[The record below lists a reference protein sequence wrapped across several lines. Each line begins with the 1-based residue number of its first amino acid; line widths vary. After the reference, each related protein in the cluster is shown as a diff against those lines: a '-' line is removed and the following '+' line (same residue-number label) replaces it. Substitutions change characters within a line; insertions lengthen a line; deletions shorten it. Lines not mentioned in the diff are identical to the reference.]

1 MIGAIDLINF
11 SAATTG
17 LVIVLIGLFFS
28 LTVSYLDTWTRRFF
42 TVLFSVAAAHV
53 ASDLV
58 SQVSLLF
65 LGPDYSV
72 LSRIAVFCES
82 LFSSML
88 MPMITAYLLHCSG
101 ERRKRTPLFASML
114 TLWMVY
120 AALLVF
126 AQFTTEIYSISRE
139 NVYQRGPWYFV
150 LLIPPAVMMGMNCIS
165 LFLRR
170 KQLTPKQRAAFS
182 VYLLVPLC
190 CMLIQMVSYGLLMI
204 VIGTSVSTMIM
215 FIFILQDQVDHS
227 IRQQKENAAQQA
239 SITVLQMRPHF
250 IYNTLMSIYYLCKQD
265 AEKAQQVILDFSS
278 YLRQNFTA
286 IAKADTIPFAEEL
299 EHTRAYLAVE
309 QTRFQDML
317 LVEFDTPFTDFRIP
331 PLTVQPIVENAV
343 KHGMDPELEPL
354 FISVSSRE
362 QDQYAEIIV
371 DDSGPGYL
379 PADDQEPHIALANI
393 RERLKLMC
401 NGELTICRRDCGGT
415 IVTIRIPVQSS
426 SPAEPRNKKAATD

>member
-1 MIGAIDLINF
+1 MNNAIDLVNF
-11 SAATTG
+11 SVAVTG
-17 LVIVLIGLFFS
+17 LVIVLLGLFFT
-28 LTVSYLDTWTRRFF
+28 LAVPYLETWTRRFF
-42 TVLFSVAAAHV
+42 VVLFSVAAAYV
-53 ASDLV
+53 VSDLL

-72 LSRIAVFCES
+72 LSRIGVFCES

-88 MPMITAYLLHCSG
+88 MPMMTLYLLHCSG

-114 TLWMVY
+114 TLWLVY
-120 AALLVF
+120 VALLVF
-126 AQFTTEIYSISRE
+126 TQFTTEIYTISRD

-150 LLIPPAVMMGMNCIS
+150 LLVPPAVMMGMNCVS

-170 KQLTPKQRAAFS
+170 GQLTKKQRAAFT

-190 CMLIQMVSYGLLMI
+190 CMLIQMFSYGLLMI
-204 VIGTSVSTMIM
+204 VIGTSVSVMIM
-215 FIFILQDQVDHS
+215 FIFILMDQVDHS
-227 IRQQKENAAQQA
+227 IRQQRENAAQQA

-286 IAKADTIPFAEEL
+286 IAKADTVPFTEEL

-309 QTRFQDML
+309 QARFRDQL
-317 LVEFDTPFTDFRIP
+317 LVEFDTPFTAFRIP
-331 PLTVQPIVENAV
+331 PLTLQPIVENAV

-354 FISVSSRE
+354 FISVCTRRQGE
-362 QDQYAEIIV
+362 YVEIIV
-371 DDSGPGYL
+371 DDSGPGFR
-379 PADDQEPHIALANI
+379 PVDDSEPHIALANT

-401 NGELTICRRDCGGT
+401 NGDLTISCRDCGGT
-415 IVTIRIPVQSS
+415 IVKIRIPVQPESNENES
-426 SPAEPRNKKAATD
+426 